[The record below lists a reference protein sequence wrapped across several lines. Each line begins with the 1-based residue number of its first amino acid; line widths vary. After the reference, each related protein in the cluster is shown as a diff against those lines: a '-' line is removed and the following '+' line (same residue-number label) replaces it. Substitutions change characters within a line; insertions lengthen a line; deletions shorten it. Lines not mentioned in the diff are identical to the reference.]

1 MTESTAMQPRER
13 VKYTWPSI
21 VVAVVFGLLYAY
33 ILWSAIGNLIEL
45 PKELDAAGA
54 PWGLLVLDVALPVVA
69 YAAAFWLGRRRP
81 ILSRA
86 LLFFV
91 GLALLACAT
100 VGSIAFVQTH

>member
-1 MTESTAMQPRER
+1 MTESTATEQRER
-13 VKYTWPSI
+13 VKYGGPSM
-21 VVAVVFGLLYAY
+21 VVAIVFGLLYAY

-45 PKELDAAGA
+45 PKQLAASA
-54 PWGLLVLDVALPVVA
+54 PWALLVLDVALPVIA

-81 ILSRA
+81 LSGRA

-91 GLALLACAT
+91 GLTLLACAT

>member
-1 MTESTAMQPRER
+1 MTESTATEPRER
-13 VKYTWPSI
+13 VKYGWPSL

-45 PKELDAAGA
+45 PQQLDSASA
-54 PWGLLVLDVALPVVA
+54 PWGLLVLDVVLPVIA

-81 ILSRA
+81 VLARA
-86 LLFFV
+86 LLFFI

-100 VGSIAFVQTH
+100 VGSIAFVQHH